1 MELCG
6 RALYNLLRINW
17 LEDPRLKVKPWQ
29 VEDYRA
35 LSTRQLL
42 DRLSLLRVVVD
53 EKGFLMYAE
62 GVDSP
67 EALTDLLWVDEEM
80 GELRDQIYLVV
91 FELWRR
97 LLLGRQ
103 SLSIFCD
110 ELDQLIEAYDQGH
123 FLKEDQ
129 IGTLLRVLENLLDE
143 GVEFSLVA
151 QHLAHDLP
159 GFLYDYIAD
168 LIENDEDL
176 SASEWLEAFYPHVNN
191 KKLFD
196 ILRVWLL
203 AKQDVEVLNQVVEG
217 WIEEVSEETDSELFL
232 EMARF
237 LVHRGDLHLF
247 VTVMKMALEVLTIE
261 EHLQRALQLLAE
273 YYRCLDRDEHA
284 ASVLQ
289 HLTQREE
296 MDGEQE
302 VSPTDK
308 QWLIE
313 LIR

>member
-35 LSTRQLL
+35 LATSQLL
-42 DRLSLLRVVVD
+42 DRLSHLGVVVD

-67 EALTDLLWVDEEM
+67 EALTDLLWIDEEL

-97 LLLGRQ
+97 LLPEQQ

-110 ELDQLIEAYDQGH
+110 EFDQLIEAYDQGYP
-123 FLKEDQ
+123 LQEGQ
-129 IGTLLRVLENLLDE
+129 IGALLRVFEDLLD
-143 GVEFSLVA
+143 GQVEFSVVA

-168 LIENDEDL
+168 LIEGDEDL
-176 SASEWLEAFYPHVNN
+176 SASEWLEAFYPHMHD

-196 ILRVWLL
+196 LLRVWLL
-203 AKQDVEVLNQVVEG
+203 AKQDIEVLNEVVES
-217 WIEEVSEETDSELFL
+217 WIEEVSDETDAELFL

-247 VTVMKMALEVLTIE
+247 VTVMKRALEVLTVE

-284 ASVLQ
+284 TSVLQ

-296 MDGEQE
+296 IDGEQG

-308 QWLIE
+308 QWLME
-313 LIR
+313 LMR